1 MGPLMRKNLSFFYLM
16 TNIETTFCAKS
27 ALVKFPEE
35 IRGLWYL
42 VVSHYH
48 DIWIWPTI
56 QKEMEN
62 AFTLFGHS
70 KVQPLTSDN
79 IVFEFTNH
87 MLVAEISTEGKNCR
101 RNYAWVQLPKQS
113 FFGFQVHRIF
123 LQLIDHTTRQIL
135 SP

>member
-1 MGPLMRKNLSFFYLM
+1 MVKNGPFDEKESFFFYLM

-27 ALVKFPEE
+27 ALVKFPKE

-56 QKEMEN
+56 QNEIEN
-62 AFTLFGHS
+62 AFTLFGHN

-101 RNYAWVQLPKQS
+101 RNYARVQLPKQS
-113 FFGFQVHRIF
+113 FFGFQIRRI
-123 LQLIDHTTRQIL
+123 QLL
-135 SP
+135 L